1 MPRYFQKKDEEYIL
15 VVDASTI
22 TDWTE
27 MFTEGIGVSGSD
39 EYPLSIYEVCWALY
53 L

>member
-1 MPRYFQKKDEEYIL
+1 MPRYFQKKDEKYRL
-15 VVDASTI
+15 VDTSTI
-22 TDWTE
+22 TNSTE